1 MRLLK
6 TTASAIPRVREFV
19 GSQIPPYAILSH
31 TWDQD
36 EVTLQQLLTANL
48 SELQTKAGFQ
58 KIQQTCALTRT
69 RDGFEYAWVDT
80 CCIDKTSSAELSE
93 AINSMFAWYHDAKV
107 CYVFLAD
114 LPPSTADDLWLY
126 LPRCRW
132 FKRGWTLQELLAP
145 REVLFFDREWNYRG
159 NVKELA
165 RLVGEITGIPR
176 RLLRR
181 EAELS
186 DFAVARRMSWAAAR
200 ETTRVEDMAYCLLGI
215 FDVNLSLIYGE
226 GAKAYSRLQEAII
239 QSMAD
244 LSIFAWKDD
253 RDSAPL
259 FTGILADSPAH
270 FAWCNSIDSTPG
282 DSAYT
287 NFTMTTRG
295 IQTDASLILDYS
307 KPGVSPYGCSPN
319 VIFDTC
325 CRVEGRLVGVRVRK
339 VGGGLYARCQPDK
352 VFMSAKYTDQLMRMP
367 LDMLTFAIRLPARFP
382 FHPGPDPVVG
392 NRHSAIRINL
402 PQSLA
407 DPSAYVMPRSH
418 WDEEQEVFF
427 CLQRLHKGLVRFLH
441 PGLHVRFLV
450 GCFGCNMGPSY
461 IVLGSMEAM
470 STETSTLLRSQLDR
484 LKLENHRQ
492 ARELVLGTFD
502 TTLREGPPLP
512 ADFGSLMYLTSSVGW
527 SGLRSDLRIEL
538 RIRKERQPRVCV
550 NPTMV
555 IDIFCTLP

>member
-1 MRLLK
+1 MRLLE
-6 TTASAIPRVREFV
+6 TIASAIPQVREFV

-31 TWDQD
+31 TWDQN
-36 EVTLQQLLTANL
+36 EVTLQQLLTADL

-58 KIQQTCALTRT
+58 KIQQMCALTRT
-69 RDGFEYAWVDT
+69 RDGLEHAWVDT

-93 AINSMFAWYHDAKV
+93 AINSMFSWYRDAKV

-114 LPPSTADDLWLY
+114 LPPNSADDLGLY

-159 NVKELA
+159 NVRELA
-165 RLVGEITGIPR
+165 RLVSEMTGIPR

-181 EAELS
+181 EVELS

-226 GAKAYSRLQEAII
+226 GTKAFSRLQEAII
-239 QSMAD
+239 QSTAD
-244 LSIFAWKDD
+244 LSIFAWKGH

-259 FTGILADSPAH
+259 FTGILADSPAQ
-270 FAWCNSIDSTPG
+270 FAWCRSIDSTPG
-282 DSAYT
+282 DSTYT

-307 KPGVSPYGCSPN
+307 KPGVSPYGRSPN

-325 CRVEGRLVGVRVRK
+325 CRMEGLLVGIRVRK
-339 VGGGLYARCQPDK
+339 VAGGLYARCQPDK
-352 VFMSAKYTDQLMRMP
+352 VFMSATYRNQLMRMP
-367 LDMLTFAIRLPARFP
+367 LDMLTFAIRLPERFP
-382 FHPGPDPVVG
+382 FRPGPDPVVG
-392 NRHSAIRINL
+392 NRYSAIRINL

-418 WDEEQEVFF
+418 WDEEQE
-427 CLQRLHKGLVRFLH
+427 
-441 PGLHVRFLV
+441 
-450 GCFGCNMGPSY
+450 
-461 IVLGSMEAM
+461 
-470 STETSTLLRSQLDR
+470 LDR

-492 ARELVLGTFD
+492 ARELVLGTFH
-502 TTLREGPPLP
+502 TNLKEGPPLP

-527 SGLRSDLRIEL
+527 SRLRAYGRTKYNVYSE
-538 RIRKERQPRVCV
+538 QAVCV
-550 NPTMV
+550 GFPINV
-555 IDIFCTLP
+555 FYVA